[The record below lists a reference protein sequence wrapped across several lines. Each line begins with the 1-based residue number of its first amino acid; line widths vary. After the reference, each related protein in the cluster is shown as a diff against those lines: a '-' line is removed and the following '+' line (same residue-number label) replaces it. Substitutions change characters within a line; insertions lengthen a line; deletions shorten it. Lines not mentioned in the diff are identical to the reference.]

1 MAFDNLRDRLQE
13 AFKSLKGKGK
23 VTEEDVNKALR
34 QVRIAL
40 LEADVSLTVVK
51 DFINRIKAKAL
62 GEEVFGSLNPVQT
75 VVKIVKDELTELLGG
90 TEARIMISPRPP
102 TVIMLVGLQG
112 AGKTTTAGKLAVHLR
127 KQGKHPM
134 LVAADVY
141 RPAAIKQLQ
150 VVGKQIDIPV
160 YAEETAGANPVDI
173 AKNAIAASTSMLKDV
188 VIIDT
193 AGRLAIDEELMN
205 ELVNIKA
212 SVKPHEILLVVDA
225 MIGQDAVTTAKTFDE
240 QLGLDGI
247 VMTKLDGD
255 AKGGAALS
263 IKSVTGKPIKF
274 VGTSEKMD
282 GLAVFHP
289 DRMASRIL
297 DLGDLET
304 LIEGAKDLI
313 NEEEAKALADKMRKN
328 QFTLDDFLAQMQQV
342 RKLGN
347 FQNIIG
353 LLPGMG
359 QVKDKLKDIDLDSKE
374 VRRMEAIIKSMTM
387 AERADT
393 KLLNGSRRKR
403 IAMGSGTRV
412 QDVNRL
418 IKQFEEAQKM
428 MKKMG
433 SMRHGKGGLLSKMMP
448 KLPFGG

>member
-51 DFINRIKAKAL
+51 EFINRIKAKAL

-205 ELVNIKA
+205 ELVNIKSA
-212 SVKPHEILLVVDA
+212 VRPHEILLVVDA

-374 VRRMEAIIKSMTM
+374 VRRMEAIIKSMTV